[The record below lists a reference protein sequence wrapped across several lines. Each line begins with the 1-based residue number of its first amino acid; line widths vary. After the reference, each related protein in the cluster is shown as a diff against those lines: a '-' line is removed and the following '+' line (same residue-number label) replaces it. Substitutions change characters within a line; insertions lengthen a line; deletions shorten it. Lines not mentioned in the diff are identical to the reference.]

1 MPLAALPCCN
11 YCGSLGPRLSVLVLN
26 TIPVTAL
33 GSINVQREDPSS
45 TAQFFGFLP
54 NDLGPLRPSD
64 THSCGFTLDLVITIS
79 CGPPES
85 TCKHPMLW
93 SPPPTILLSSLDLS
107 YLELQT
113 YGYKSQLDTPT
124 WMSDRQLT
132 CKISKTELLIS
143 PLSPNQLPLSSG
155 RLEPGV
161 DQNWNHLRLFSL
173 SWPISNLLANT
184 LGSTFKTCLKYKYNL
199 SKISCKP

>member
-64 THSCGFTLDLVITIS
+64 THSCGFSLDLVITIS

-85 TCKHPMLW
+85 TCKHPTLW
-93 SPPPTILLSSLDLS
+93 SPPPTILLSSLGLS
-107 YLELQT
+107 YLEFQT
-113 YGYKSQLDTPT
+113 YGSKSQLDTPT

-143 PLSPNQLPLSSG
+143 PSFPKPAPPEFWPS
-155 RLEPGV
+155 RAWRRPKLEPSSTI
-161 DQNWNHLRLFSL
+161 LFVLAYIQSVGKH
-173 SWPISNLLANT
+173 SW
-184 LGSTFKTCLKYKYNL
+184 FYFQDL
-199 SKISCKP
+199 SKI